1 MKIINTLVA
10 AILLNSALPSF
21 GDTRPADLPQNGTI
35 PLDRTLD
42 KDQLEFIVQYP
53 GMGSQVRNGQIVN
66 RWDVPDCVILHS
78 RGVSR
83 TGGIQEQFAALAES
97 IEIADGPGLLFPA
110 RKRVIKN
117 LKPELVN
124 GTHIWRI
131 SQLGTY
137 LTGLRIK
144 SRDANQTLGE
154 AVTESFTDPEDQV
167 QLTYDRGCR
176 LIPNR

>member
-1 MKIINTLVA
+1 MKTINALVA
-10 AILLNSALPSF
+10 AILMNSALPSL
-21 GDTRPADLPQNGTI
+21 GNTQPADLPENGAI

-42 KDQLEFIVQYP
+42 KDQLEYIVQYP
-53 GMGSQVRNGQIVN
+53 GMGSQVRNGQVVN
-66 RWDVPDCVILHS
+66 RWDVPDCIILHS

-83 TGGIQEQFAALAES
+83 TDGIQEQFAAFAES
-97 IEIADGPGLLFPA
+97 IEVADGTGLLFPHRA
-110 RKRVIKN
+110 RVIKN
-117 LKPELVN
+117 LTPELVN

-144 SRDANQTLGE
+144 SKDANQTLGE
-154 AVTESFTDPEDQV
+154 AVAASFTDPEDQV